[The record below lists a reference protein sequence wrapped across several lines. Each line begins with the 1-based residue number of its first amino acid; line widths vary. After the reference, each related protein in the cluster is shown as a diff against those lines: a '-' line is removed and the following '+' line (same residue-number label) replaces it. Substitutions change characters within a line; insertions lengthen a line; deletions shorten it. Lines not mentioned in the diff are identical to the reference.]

1 MSQVEPVVEPWD
13 GRQTGLRLA
22 LRLIGVTGGAYLL
35 VTAGVLDGPL
45 WLTTLTGIAVA
56 TMYVLVFLRRRPFD
70 GWAMGLTLLMMLSA
84 AVAAPFLNF
93 IPLYFVVVGGV
104 ILVSQP
110 SVPLS
115 RSVPLAVAVGV
126 VLAGSVI
133 LAGQSGAALLAS
145 VLGFAAVALFGAN
158 RRQQRFRERQDRE
171 LVLRSRELEQRSQQL
186 IAQTER
192 TQQETARAA
201 ALAERGRI
209 ARDIHDVLAHSLG
222 GLVVQLDAAEALLT
236 EGADPAAA
244 AERLRASRQL
254 AVEGLRDARLAVQEL
269 REPDDSAESGDLVA
283 EILTLT
289 HGPVAQQLG
298 LDVDVAGQP
307 YSVPTSVVRAFTAVG
322 RESITNVNKHAT
334 GQRATLSLVFEPDRL
349 VLETVNAIPSTGSG
363 ALAQTGSGLGLAGM
377 RSRMADVGGRL
388 ESSRQGERWVTRA
401 EWERP

>member
-269 REPDDSAESGDLVA
+269 REPGDSAESGDLVA

-349 VLETVNAIPSTGSG
+349 VLET
-363 ALAQTGSGLGLAGM
+363 
-377 RSRMADVGGRL
+377 
-388 ESSRQGERWVTRA
+388 
-401 EWERP
+401 